1 MSDVFSTDRL
11 AAKLRGL
18 RAEAR
23 LTQQQ
28 VADAVGVD
36 QLTISNYEN
45 GKSAPSYETAW
56 NLAMLYGVSL
66 DALGGRKGA

>member
-1 MSDVFSTDRL
+1 MSDEFKMERL

-45 GKSAPSYETAW
+45 GKNGPSYETAW
-56 NLAMLYGVSL
+56 KLAVLFGVSL